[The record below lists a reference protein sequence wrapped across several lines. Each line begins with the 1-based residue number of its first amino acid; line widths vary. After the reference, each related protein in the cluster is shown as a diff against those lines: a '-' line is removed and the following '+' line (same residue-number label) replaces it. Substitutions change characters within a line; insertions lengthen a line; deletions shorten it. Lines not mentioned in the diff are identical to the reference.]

1 MATETDQQ
9 DWQEIQHVLTNV
21 GVYLSTT
28 LKKEH
33 LKKVADKQ
41 RLNLMTEVHSALT
54 MISKKHGLYP
64 FVKSQS
70 FTERHRGSQRRH
82 QSIKKDGPGIEISDV
97 GLSPFVKSQSFTE
110 RHRGSQR
117 RHQSIKKDGPT
128 IEILLNGE
136 DSEEVKTDNEDT
148 YDEVTIKIE
157 HVGEDTPP
165 LGMLKNQETP
175 LPQLPVEDNAS
186 LETVCWRYDYTNIYR
201 ALWDCKSEA
210 ADELELKRGDFVHII
225 SREYEGWW
233 IGEKENLTV
242 GLVPSQYLMEAF
254 VPS

>member
-54 MISKKHGLYP
+54 MISKKH
-64 FVKSQS
+64 
-70 FTERHRGSQRRH
+70 
-82 QSIKKDGPGIEISDV
+82 DV

>member
-1 MATETDQQ
+1 LEMATETDQQ

-54 MISKKHGLYP
+54 MISKKH
-64 FVKSQS
+64 
-70 FTERHRGSQRRH
+70 
-82 QSIKKDGPGIEISDV
+82 DV